1 MISNKKHTGV
11 SVVLG
16 YVLLLIVTSIGIS
29 VLLVGF
35 QGIITN
41 TSNTVAED
49 EAKMA
54 STELI
59 SEITTMDSNI
69 ANTDTTTYQV
79 QPKSNSVVRN
89 STLQYT
95 VEDTPEPNIYVL
107 QTSKV
112 SSETVYTKQFKL
124 ENTSFNTDT
133 VGNSSSLTIEY
144 NSTTNTLSFT

>member
-41 TSNTVAED
+41 TSNTIAED

-54 STELI
+54 STALI

-69 ANTDTTTYQV
+69 ANTDTTIYQV
-79 QPKSNSVVRN
+79 QPKSTSVVRK

-112 SSETVYTKQFKL
+112 SNETVYTKQFKL
-124 ENTSFNTDT
+124 ENASFNTDT

-144 NSTTNTLSFT
+144 NSTTDTLSFT